1 MNRFAIAALAA
12 ISSCALYAQPKGG
25 PRTMTDDVKQSYN
38 QMKTLLTRAA
48 DEMPDAGY
56 SFQPTPEERN
66 FGAWVAHVADA
77 QANSCGRVSGNAQN
91 LGAAQMTSK
100 ADLVGA
106 LKKSFDACDPVYEG
120 TTDANANEPVQS
132 FGGTVPRVSALYGNI
147 AHDQECYG
155 SMAVYLRL
163 QKLVPPSSQGRG
175 GFGGGKGK
183 GPGGGGKQ

>member
-1 MNRFAIAALAA
+1 MNRCALAALAA
-12 ISSCALYAQPKGG
+12 ISACVLFAQPKGG
-25 PRTMTDDVKQSYN
+25 PRTMADDLKQSYN
-38 QMKTLLTRAA
+38 QMKNLLTRAA
-48 DEMPDAGY
+48 DEMPDTGY

-66 FGAWVAHVADA
+66 FGGWVAHVADA

-100 ADLVGA
+100 ADLVSA
-106 LKKSFDACDPVYEG
+106 LKKSFDVCDAVYEG
-120 TTDANANEPVQS
+120 ATEANANDPVQS
-132 FGGTVPRVSALYGNI
+132 FGGTVPRISALYGNI